1 MAQSGAQ
8 LLVKCLEALEVKFV
22 FGIPGAKIDAVFDA
36 LADSPI
42 RLILCRHEQ
51 NACFM
56 AAAYGRL
63 TGEPGVVLVTSGPG
77 VGNML
82 TGLLTATTEGDP
94 VVAIGGNV
102 SKRML
107 HKASHQAA
115 QNVKLMEGAAK
126 SSQEIY
132 LADEIP
138 EAIVNAF
145 RTAKAPRRGACFLSL
160 PVDVS
165 HEQTSA
171 GIIEVG
177 EIDHA
182 SHAST
187 TALTRA
193 AALINQAKIPVLLLG
208 EEASQP
214 STAGAIH
221 DLLTVHKLPV
231 ISTFQA
237 AGVVCKEYLDL
248 FFGRVGLFDNQPG
261 DKILQQADVV
271 IAIGYDPV
279 EYDPEVWNNGDSKHI
294 IHIDH
299 VMSDIHL
306 AYQTDVEVLGGVA
319 QNIRAL
325 LPLLSDLPPMLQH
338 KSVRDEYEDYF
349 RNPKAQQ
356 DCSGK
361 IHPLRFIHL
370 LHEYLDENKIVACDV
385 GTNGMWMSRY
395 FLSHIPHQLLISNGQ
410 QTLGVALPWAMA
422 AKLTHPEKTVLAT
435 AGDGGFLFSATE
447 LETAVR
453 EKLHFILFVW
463 DDGGYDMVKEQQ
475 LMKYNRRSGV
485 DLGYC
490 DIVKFADAFGAK
502 GYRLDD
508 STEFDAIMEQALAE
522 EGPVLIHMPVDYSD
536 NMELFLTTD
545 PNAGH

>member
-1 MAQSGAQ
+1 MTQSGAQ
-8 LLVKCLEALEVKFV
+8 LLVKCMEALEVKYI

-36 LADSPI
+36 LVDSPI
-42 RLILCRHEQ
+42 QLILCRHEQ

-56 AAAYGRL
+56 AAAHGRL

-102 SKRML
+102 SRRML

-115 QNVKLMEGAAK
+115 QNVKLMEGATK
-126 SSQEIY
+126 SSQEVY
-132 LADEIP
+132 TADEIP

-145 RTAKAPRRGACFLSL
+145 RIAKAPRRGACFLSL

-165 HEQTSA
+165 HEQTSSE
-171 GIIEVG
+171 IIKVG
-177 EIDHA
+177 EIDYSGLA
-182 SHAST
+182 AK
-187 TALTRA
+187 AILARA
-193 AALINQAKIPVLLLG
+193 ADIITKAKAPVLLLG

-214 STAGAIH
+214 ATAKAIH
-221 DLLTVHKLPV
+221 DLLTAHKLPV
-231 ISTFQA
+231 VSTFQA

-248 FFGRVGLFDNQPG
+248 FFGRVGLFNNQPG
-261 DKILQQADVV
+261 DKILRQADVV
-271 IAIGYDPV
+271 ISIGYDPV
-279 EYDPEVWNNGDSKHI
+279 EYDPEIWNNGDRKHI
-294 IHIDH
+294 IHVDH
-299 VMSDIHL
+299 IMSDVHL

-319 QNIRAL
+319 ENIRAL
-325 LPLLSDLPPMLQH
+325 IPLLSGLPPMDQH
-338 KSVRDEYEDYF
+338 KPVRTEYQDYLY
-349 RNPKAQQ
+349 NPKSLV
-356 DCSGK
+356 DCKGK
-361 IHPLRFIHL
+361 IHPLRFIHQ
-370 LHEYLDENKIVACDV
+370 LHEYLDENTIVACDI
-385 GTNGMWMSRY
+385 GTHGMWMSRY
-395 FLSHIPHQLLISNGQ
+395 FLSHVPHQLLISNGQ

-435 AGDGGFLFSATE
+435 VGDGGFLFSATE

-453 EKLHFILFVW
+453 ENLHFILFVW
-463 DDGGYDMVKEQQ
+463 DSGGYDMVMEQQ
-475 LMKYNRRSGV
+475 LMKYKRRSGV
-485 DLGYC
+485 DLGYY
-490 DIVKFADAFGAK
+490 DVVKFAEAFGAK

-508 STEFDAIMEQALAE
+508 STKFDVIMKQALAD

-536 NMELFLTTD
+536 NLELFLATD

>member
-1 MAQSGAQ
+1 MTRNGAE
-8 LLVKCLEALEVKFV
+8 LLVKCLESLDVKFV

-36 LADSPI
+36 LLDSPI
-42 RLILCRHEQ
+42 KLILCRHEQ

-63 TGEPGVVLVTSGPG
+63 TGKPGVVLVTSGPG

-102 SKRML
+102 SRRML

-115 QNVKLMEGAAK
+115 QNVKLMEGATK

-145 RTAKAPRRGACFLSL
+145 RIAMAPRRGACFLSL

-165 HEQTSA
+165 HEKTDA
-171 GIIEVG
+171 GVIEAG
-177 EIDHA
+177 EIDYAGKA
-182 SHAST
+182 SDA
-187 TALTRA
+187 ALEKA
-193 AALINQAKIPVLLLG
+193 AAIIAGAKSPVLLLG

-214 STAGAIH
+214 KAARAVH
-221 DLLTVHKLPV
+221 DLLTAHKIPV
-231 ISTFQA
+231 VSTFQA

-248 FFGRVGLFDNQPG
+248 FFGRVGLFNNQPG
-261 DKILQQADVV
+261 DKILRQADVV
-271 IAIGYDPV
+271 ITIGYDAV
-279 EYDPEVWNNGDSKHI
+279 EYDPEIWNSGDRKKI

-306 AYQTDVEVLGGVA
+306 AYQTDVELLGGVA
-319 QNIRAL
+319 ENIRVL
-325 LPLLSDLPPMLQH
+325 IPLLVDMPPMDQH
-338 KSVRDEYEDYF
+338 KNVRKEYEDYLV
-349 RNPKAQQ
+349 NPKALTE
-356 DCSGK
+356 CKGK
-361 IHPLRFIHL
+361 IHPLRFIHQ
-370 LHEYLDENKIVACDV
+370 LHEYLDENVIVACDI
-385 GTNGMWMSRY
+385 GTHGMWMSRY
-395 FLSHIPHQLLISNGQ
+395 FLSHVPHQLLISNGQ

-422 AKLTHPEKTVLAT
+422 SKLAHPEKIVLAT
-435 AGDGGFLFSATE
+435 VGDGGFLFSATE

-463 DDGGYDMVKEQQ
+463 DSGNYDMVLEQQ
-475 LMKYNRRSGV
+475 LMKYKRRSGV
-485 DLGYC
+485 DLGYY
-490 DIVKFADAFGAK
+490 DVVKFAEAFGAK

-508 STEFDAIMEQALAE
+508 SSKFDEIMQQALAD
-522 EGPVLIHMPVDYSD
+522 EGPVLVHMPVDYSD
-536 NMELFLTTD
+536 NMELFVATD